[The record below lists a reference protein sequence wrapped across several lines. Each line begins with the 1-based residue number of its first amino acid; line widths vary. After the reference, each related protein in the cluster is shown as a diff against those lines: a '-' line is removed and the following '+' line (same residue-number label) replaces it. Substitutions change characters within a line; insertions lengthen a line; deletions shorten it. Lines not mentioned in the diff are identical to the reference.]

1 MDDANKLN
9 EGFKSEN
16 GRVTDVDPVARLN
29 DWIQEVDQKQKDL
42 KTRSTVARKAGETG
56 KWLMESWQV
65 KIELLGWN
73 SEADL
78 CRPGSGLDQ
87 LSTFAERLASRK
99 GKLIARHQSF
109 AAIPSKPEVQD
120 NSGK

>member
-9 EGFKSEN
+9 EGFKSEIT

-56 KWLMESWQV
+56 MTH
-65 KIELLGWN
+65 
-73 SEADL
+73 D
-78 CRPGSGLDQ
+78 R
-87 LSTFAERLASRK
+87 
-99 GKLIARHQSF
+99 
-109 AAIPSKPEVQD
+109 
-120 NSGK
+120 

>member
-9 EGFKSEN
+9 EGIKSEK

-56 KWLMESWQV
+56 K
-65 KIELLGWN
+65 
-73 SEADL
+73 
-78 CRPGSGLDQ
+78 
-87 LSTFAERLASRK
+87 
-99 GKLIARHQSF
+99 
-109 AAIPSKPEVQD
+109 
-120 NSGK
+120 